1 MIRYRGLSVLL
12 LGAWLGAGIFTDLAV
27 TQNFR
32 AVDRFLESAPLS
44 AQDRATERILL
55 RRNAAEENNWIFQNW
70 ERLEFAIGGVL
81 LFLLLFG
88 EKPGISTLT
97 LGITLPAIVAAEH
110 FFLTPRIIDL
120 GRIVGDLPATD
131 PAARTFWIMHGLYG
145 GLDILKILVGLGLA
159 AVLLIHP
166 VTERETLTGT
176 VLAQGKFTH
185 G

>member
-1 MIRYRGLSVLL
+1 VIPWSRLSILL

-32 AVDRFLESAPLS
+32 AVDRFLGSTQLNAIG
-44 AQDRATERILL
+44 RARERLVL

-81 LFLLLFG
+81 LLLLFFG
-88 EKPGISTLT
+88 ERPVKSM
-97 LGITLPAIVAAEH
+97 VALSLVLLALVVAEH
-110 FFLTPRIIDL
+110 FLLTPRIIDL
-120 GRIVGDLPATD
+120 GRVVGDLPATD
-131 PAARTFWIMHGLYG
+131 PAARTFWMLHGFYG

-159 AVLLIHP
+159 AGLVIR
-166 VTERETLTGT
+166 RET
-176 VLAQGKFTH
+176 GKPNH